1 MENKNDYIA
10 TAFLSC
16 SLRTEDIPFVDYV
29 ARILKAYKINP
40 VGTVGK
46 NYAAPEN
53 PVVSMTKKIKEYDF
67 LVVAATPRYFSKDIQ
82 NNKDSKSISE
92 QLHAEAG
99 IAKGLNKPVIAFI
112 QGDTNPGNFISQ
124 ITQYI
129 ILDGTIE
136 DYNKKKKLIYSLID
150 NTFKKVQELKGNKK
164 LKTIGNIVV
173 GGLAVYGTIKLL
185 EKLFSEN

>member
-1 MENKNDYIA
+1 
-10 TAFLSC
+10 
-16 SLRTEDIPFVDYV
+16 
-29 ARILKAYKINP
+29 
-40 VGTVGK
+40 
-46 NYAAPEN
+46 
-53 PVVSMTKKIKEYDF
+53 
-67 LVVAATPRYFSKDIQ
+67 
-82 NNKDSKSISE
+82 
-92 QLHAEAG
+92 
-99 IAKGLNKPVIAFI
+99 VIAFI